1 MAHVGASKIVKPG
14 GEKLD
19 KLEEQ
24 VSHVS
29 WSKGGEGAAQ
39 RGTVL
44 LGVGQS
50 CIYCD
55 TAGVILQLMHTPLC
69 HHV

>member
-1 MAHVGASKIVKPG
+1 MAHVAGSKIVKPG

-29 WSKGGEGAAQ
+29 AANV
-39 RGTVL
+39 GTGTGQYHTAQSVVESL
-44 LGVGQS
+44 LVS
-50 CIYCD
+50 
-55 TAGVILQLMHTPLC
+55 AV
-69 HHV
+69 

>member
-1 MAHVGASKIVKPG
+1 MALVAGSKIIKPG

-29 WSKGGEGAAQ
+29 
-39 RGTVL
+39 TVSVGIETGQYHTALFVVESL
-44 LGVGQS
+44 LIAV
-50 CIYCD
+50 
-55 TAGVILQLMHTPLC
+55 VWVKL
-69 HHV
+69 